1 MVAQTSS
8 RTRSPKGS
16 RLSFQSS
23 SRPAVD
29 AAANVHEFS
38 LVEGSV
44 SVGAGAMIAPGTAV
58 TAEPGASVVVGD
70 RRSAT
75 AGCDCRSDLGAAGE
89 CWEWCLLYL
98 DWGRGG
104 DRPQISYP

>member
-70 RRSAT
+70 RAQLLPGVIAEAT
-75 AGCDCRSDLGAAGE
+75 CGAAGE